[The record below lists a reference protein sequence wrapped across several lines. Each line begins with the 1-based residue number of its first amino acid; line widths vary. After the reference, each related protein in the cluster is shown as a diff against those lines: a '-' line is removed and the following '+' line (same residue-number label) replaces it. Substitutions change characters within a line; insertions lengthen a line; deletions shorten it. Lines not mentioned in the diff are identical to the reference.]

1 VQIYSGINCNRV
13 YTKDVMHE
21 RTERGEGRGVPS
33 PAGAL
38 PEPLAM

>member
-1 VQIYSGINCNRV
+1 
-13 YTKDVMHE
+13 VMHE
-21 RTERGEGRGVPS
+21 QQRERGGERGVPS

>member
-1 VQIYSGINCNRV
+1 V
-13 YTKDVMHE
+13 YEHVMHE
-21 RTERGEGRGVPS
+21 QRESRGERCIPS